1 MDQGF
6 RPEVVIGGMVILQPV
21 VGQRSLEVEV
31 EASVRQ
37 EAGWGRAGAGVLQG
51 GPEEG
56 QAGGGARTPL
66 RRQVSMLSADAAMG
80 DMGSSEE

>member
-6 RPEVVIGGMVILQPV
+6 RPEVVIGGMVVLQPV

-56 QAGGGARTPL
+56 QGRGRSKDALEAAGIDALGRRSDGGHGK
-66 RRQVSMLSADAAMG
+66 Q
-80 DMGSSEE
+80 